1 VSILFRDVLG
11 LFYDE
16 SGQIALRTASVY
28 VAEGKIAGIDQPPAG
43 FSAER
48 TIDGAGKLLIPGL
61 INSHTHS
68 YMTILR
74 NVADDL
80 TFHDWLFGTILPLE
94 EKLTPEDCYWGTQL
108 GLMEMLS
115 TGTTNFLDMF
125 IFSHAAAE
133 AVRDAKG
140 RAVLSRALVS
150 GSPGEELLRE
160 AEAEIHRWQGDPQ
173 INFLLAPH
181 APYTCDPGYQR
192 EITALAEQLGVGIH
206 THISESQR
214 EVTEIWSQYGKS
226 PVSLLAE
233 NGLLTERT
241 VAAHCVHLDHHD
253 IATLAECGVNVA
265 HNPVSNLK
273 LACGVAPVPKLRA
286 AGVNVSL
293 GTDGPASNNTLNLFG
308 DLRLAA
314 ILHKGVSGDP
324 QLITAAE
331 GFEMA
336 TVNGAKA
343 LGLQGKIGQIAVG
356 YDADLALLDLGRIN
370 MHPNTN
376 PLAAL
381 AYSASGHEVK
391 HTMVHGK
398 VLYEKGEFTTMDRER
413 ILREVEAVCR
423 RIGLV

>member
-1 VSILFRDVLG
+1 MSILFRDVLG
-11 LFYDE
+11 LFYDAN
-16 SGQIALRTASVY
+16 GQIAPRTASVY
-28 VAEGKIAGIDQPPAG
+28 VADGKIAGVDRPPAN
-43 FSAER
+43 FVPAR

-61 INSHTHS
+61 VNSHTHS

-74 NVADDL
+74 NAADDL

-115 TGTTNFLDMF
+115 TGTTSFLDMY
-125 IFSHAAAE
+125 IFPHAAAQ
-133 AVRDAKG
+133 AVRDAGG
-140 RAVLSRALVS
+140 RAVLSKGLVAE
-150 GSPGEELLRE
+150 GGAEHLRQAEEEMR
-160 AEAEIHRWQGDPQ
+160 RWKDEPQ
-173 INFLLAPH
+173 ISFFLAPH

-192 EITALAEQLGVGIH
+192 EVAALAKQLDVGIH

-233 NGLLTERT
+233 NNLLTNRT
-241 VAAHCVHLDHHD
+241 VAAHCVHLDQHD
-253 IATLAECGVNVA
+253 IATLAAHGVSVA

-273 LACGVAPVPKLRA
+273 LACGIAPVPKLRA

-293 GTDGPASNNTLNLFG
+293 GTDGSASNNTLNLFG

-314 ILHKGVSGDP
+314 LLHKGISGDP

-331 GFEMA
+331 GVEMA

-343 LGLQGKIGQIAVG
+343 LGLQEKVGQIAVG
-356 YDADLALLDLGRIN
+356 FDADLALLDLGRLN
-370 MHPNTN
+370 MQPNTN

-381 AYSASGHEVK
+381 AYSAGGHEVEL
-391 HTMVHGK
+391 TMVRGK
-398 VLYEKGEFTTMDRER
+398 VLYEKGAFPTMDKRR
-413 ILREVEAVCR
+413 ILHEVEAICR
-423 RIGLV
+423 RIGL